1 MTVDWRHMPPLTALR
16 ALEAVARLGGFSAAA
31 RALNVTH
38 AAVAQQVRGLETELG
53 VALLRREGRA
63 VVLTAEGARLA
74 AALAEGFGTIQTA
87 VQAAQARREDG
98 PVRITL
104 TAAFAAQWLMPRLRD
119 FWSRHPDI
127 PLSLHPDPR
136 VVDLP
141 REAMDLGIRYGNG
154 SWPGV
159 TVERL
164 AAGRL
169 VVVGA
174 PSLLTDALRDLAA
187 LPWVLASDWP
197 EQSNWLASRGFD
209 PGALDVS
216 SFPGEDLAIA
226 AARQGLGL
234 TVEDM
239 ALVQDDV
246 AAGRLVILLDDQEK
260 LPAYFVVTPPGP
272 IRPAARIFLAWLLKQ
287 T

>member
-1 MTVDWRHMPPLTALR
+1 M
-16 ALEAVARLGGFSAAA
+16 
-31 RALNVTH
+31 
-38 AAVAQQVRGLETELG
+38 
-53 VALLRREGRA
+53 
-63 VVLTAEGARLA
+63 
-74 AALAEGFGTIQTA
+74 
-87 VQAAQARREDG
+87 
-98 PVRITL
+98 
-104 TAAFAAQWLMPRLRD
+104 
-119 FWSRHPDI
+119 
-127 PLSLHPDPR
+127 
-136 VVDLP
+136 VDLP

-174 PSLLTDALRDLAA
+174 PSLLTDASRDLAA